1 MLIGA
6 GGRKAGLA
14 DRERA
19 ESRRARRLPCQ
30 GPPKEGACAGT
41 NVRIPPEGE
50 RSALSFRL
58 LNPVATTQRRIQYEE
73 TQQARVWAN
82 S

>member
-1 MLIGA
+1 MLIGV

-41 NVRIPPEGE
+41 ADVRVPPEDE
-50 RSALSFRL
+50 RSALSH
-58 LNPVATTQRRIQYEE
+58 
-73 TQQARVWAN
+73 
-82 S
+82 SGC